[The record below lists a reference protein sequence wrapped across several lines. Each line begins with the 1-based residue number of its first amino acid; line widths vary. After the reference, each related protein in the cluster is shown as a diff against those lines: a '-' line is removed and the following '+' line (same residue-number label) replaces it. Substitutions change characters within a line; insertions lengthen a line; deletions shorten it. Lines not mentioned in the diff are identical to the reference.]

1 MSIMPEGVKVYFG
14 ENLKKRIALEK
25 KVRELF
31 EEREYNYIELPIYE
45 YYSDIEDNFS
55 NAMKAK
61 MFKMVDRDTGELLAL
76 RPDMT
81 SLLAKLIKLKK
92 YSINNSE
99 KIYYIGK
106 VFRYEKVQ
114 TGTYREVLQAGIEY
128 IGGEKVSSDVEVI
141 SIALD
146 TMKKLGLK
154 NPKIEIGDVRIF
166 NAIFE
171 KLNMTKEEIW
181 QIKDVINKK
190 DIPELKNIVANKKY
204 NEILLKLP
212 LLIGGKEILN
222 DVESIYKELG
232 IESEITELRAIVSK
246 LDTLGYSE
254 NYILD
259 MGLLKEMEYYTGIV
273 FNGLAREFGSYILS
287 GGRYDKLMGTDAL
300 GFALNLDAAV
310 EASSCKDSL
319 CLNN

>member
-14 ENLKKRIALEK
+14 ENLKKRITLEK
-25 KVRELF
+25 KVREIF
-31 EEREYNYIELPIYE
+31 EEREYNFIELPIYE

-55 NAMKAK
+55 NSMKAK

-92 YSINNSE
+92 YSITKPE

-114 TGTYREVLQAGIEY
+114 AGTSREIKQAGIEF
-128 IGGEKVSSDVEVI
+128 IGGDKITSDVEVI

-171 KLNMTKEEIW
+171 KLNMSKEEIW

-222 DVESIYKELG
+222 DVETIYKELG
-232 IESEITELRAIVSK
+232 IESEITEIRAIITK
-246 LDTLGYSE
+246 LDELGYSE

-273 FNGLAREFGSYILS
+273 FNGLSREFGNYILS
-287 GGRYDKLMGTDAL
+287 GGRYDKLMGVEAL

-310 EASSCKDSL
+310 EASSCTDEY
-319 CLNN
+319 CINN